1 MQDHELVGI
10 QKYSD
15 TGLNIKNL
23 IKLNKG
29 PITVENLKV
38 IESSLSKASDKSS
51 LENLRNQIVAIA

>member
-29 PITVENLKV
+29 PITIENLKV
-38 IESSLSKASDKSS
+38 IESSLS
-51 LENLRNQIVAIA
+51 